1 MLKTYLY
8 IPDQLEDKI
17 KDTARLIKK
26 SKAEVMR
33 QALEK
38 GIRIVQHQGTASVQ
52 VLFKVAELGKKYK
65 VKGPKDAV
73 KHFDEYLYGKDWS
86 GDE

>member
-8 IPDQLEDKI
+8 IPEHIEERIVK
-17 KDTARLIKK
+17 TARLQKK

-38 GIRIVQHQGTASVQ
+38 GVEILQERGSAAS
-52 VLFKVAELGKKYK
+52 LLKLAEIGKKANL
-65 VKGPKDAV
+65 KGIHDSSRM
-73 KHFDEYLYGKDWS
+73 DELLWGKDWNKA
-86 GDE
+86 E